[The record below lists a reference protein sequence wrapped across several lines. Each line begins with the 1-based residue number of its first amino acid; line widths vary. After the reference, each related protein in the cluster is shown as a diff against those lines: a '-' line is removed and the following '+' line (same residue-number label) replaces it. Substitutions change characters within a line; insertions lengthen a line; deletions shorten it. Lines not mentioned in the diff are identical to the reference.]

1 MVYDVVQAFLSM
13 FTGLI
18 TALVRMILAIAM
30 AVITLPRLDR
40 SAMPA
45 WVSRYLNL
53 DSGGACAVL
62 LLFLGPMLVVWGL
75 IWYHAILLCVC
86 LAIYHSC
93 HYPNVH
99 FAAVP

>member
-1 MVYDVVQAFLSM
+1 MFGYFLLTNAGKPFGDRVVHRRAYMVYDVVQSFLSM

-53 DSGGACAVL
+53 DTGACR
-62 LLFLGPMLVVWGL
+62 FECRTMRCP
-75 IWYHAILLCVC
+75 
-86 LAIYHSC
+86 
-93 HYPNVH
+93 PRN
-99 FAAVP
+99 

>member
-1 MVYDVVQAFLSM
+1 MVHRRAYMVYDVVQAFLSM

-53 DSGGACAVL
+53 DSGGTCAVVW
-62 LLFLGPMLVVWGL
+62 LLFSLYIGFIP
-75 IWYHAILLCVC
+75 
-86 LAIYHSC
+86 
-93 HYPNVH
+93 
-99 FAAVP
+99 